1 MLYNRLIFIIFIH
14 IIFNNLLN
22 KNINYIYYKK
32 LNKTYKIHAKKNLIK
47 IKII

>member
-22 KNINYIYYKK
+22 KNINLCHIVYMNQ
-32 LNKTYKIHAKKNLIK
+32 L
-47 IKII
+47 